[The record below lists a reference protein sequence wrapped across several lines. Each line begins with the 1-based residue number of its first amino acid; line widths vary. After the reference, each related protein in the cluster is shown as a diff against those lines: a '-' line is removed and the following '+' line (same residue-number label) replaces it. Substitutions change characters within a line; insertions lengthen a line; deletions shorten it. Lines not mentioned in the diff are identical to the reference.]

1 MLIWTHLC
9 TLIIKKDI
17 LILGKGTMQGLD
29 NTALT
34 VEAEY
39 SATLIETGKMFCLSL
54 HTMEAT
60 VFYLLIE

>member
-1 MLIWTHLC
+1 
-9 TLIIKKDI
+9 
-17 LILGKGTMQGLD
+17 MQGLD

-39 SATLIETGKMFCLSL
+39 SVTLIETGKMFCLSL